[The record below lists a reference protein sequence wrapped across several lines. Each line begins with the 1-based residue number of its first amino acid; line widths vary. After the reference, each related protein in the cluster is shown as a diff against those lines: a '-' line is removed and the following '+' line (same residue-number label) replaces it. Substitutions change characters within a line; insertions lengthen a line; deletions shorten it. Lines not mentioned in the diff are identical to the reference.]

1 MAVVQPPDQLDELE
15 RVDEILLQELQ
26 RMDELLLE
34 ELERVDEML
43 LRIVAAIDQLPV
55 RIASTIRRKQLG
67 SVSGNGT
74 RAAEP
79 ARSRAST
86 RPFDPYGEDEA
97 EGLSGDKVEIE
108 AAEDKESAARQVARK
123 VQSWVAAYGP
133 DREALRLAPLSL
145 AVALLATAIAV
156 VALIVAVLQ

>member
-1 MAVVQPPDQLDELE
+1 MAVVQPPNQLEELEHLDE
-15 RVDEILLQELQ
+15 VLLQELQ

-79 ARSRAST
+79 ARTRGPLDRSTLMGRTRSRDS
-86 RPFDPYGEDEA
+86 P
-97 EGLSGDKVEIE
+97 
-108 AAEDKESAARQVARK
+108 
-123 VQSWVAAYGP
+123 
-133 DREALRLAPLSL
+133 
-145 AVALLATAIAV
+145 AIRSRSRRRRTKSQQPGRWPGRCRAG
-156 VALIVAVLQ
+156 